1 MYFLPAQM
9 LMLILQIVFMFVTGK
24 HTEIYII
31 TALLCDQ
38 QSAAC
43 GVRIHDN
50 VLSGQNCLT
59 VPGAVIDKRG
69 TAVE

>member
-1 MYFLPAQM
+1 
-9 LMLILQIVFMFVTGK
+9 MFVMGK
-24 HTEIYII
+24 CTEIYTT
-31 TALLCDQ
+31 TAWLCDQ

-50 VLSGQNCLT
+50 VLSGQNYLT
-59 VPGAVIDKRG
+59 VPGAVIDKSG

>member
-1 MYFLPAQM
+1 
-9 LMLILQIVFMFVTGK
+9 MFVTRK
-24 HTEIYII
+24 HTEIFIR

-50 VLSGQNCLT
+50 VLSGHSYLT
-59 VPGAVIDKRG
+59 VPGAVIDKLG
-69 TAVE
+69 TTVE